1 MKGLREGI
9 LLCLKCERMMRS
21 RWVGVRPRWSKKGER
36 DAGVKRAER
45 RDPKGKGE
53 KGYSNLK

>member
-1 MKGLREGI
+1 
-9 LLCLKCERMMRS
+9 MRS

>member
-1 MKGLREGI
+1 M
-9 LLCLKCERMMRS
+9 
-21 RWVGVRPRWSKKGER
+21 RPRWSKKGER

-53 KGYSNLK
+53 KGYSNLKRGDERVRVRVSERTNE